1 MITFLRLILRHQL
14 AVIGVLV
21 LGVALSLYAA
31 WRAPLDAI
39 PDIADPQVVVY
50 AKWPRSPQLLE
61 SEVTGPL
68 VESLRGVPGVQAVR
82 GTSHMGYSFVYL
94 ILRKARDRPDVA
106 RVAAERIAALRG
118 RLPGDA
124 VVTVSP
130 NASGVGWIYQYA
142 LVDDSGARDLR
153 ELRLLNE
160 SSVRPALQAVEGVAE
175 VAPLG
180 GLESQVQIRLYPP
193 LLADRGLTLRDVMG
207 AISQSLDE
215 TGGRTI
221 DLTNREYQLRGRL
234 GSGTVDELERLVV
247 GRDRAGRAV
256 AVRDLGYVQ
265 MGYDLR
271 RGIADLDGTGE
282 VVGGIA
288 IMSPGR
294 NVLAVTR
301 QLNATV
307 RQLGP
312 TLPAGLRIVQ
322 TYDRSELIDQ
332 TLKGF
337 SLTLLYEL
345 LVIVAVVL
353 LFLRNLRAAV
363 VPIAVLLLATL
374 FTVLPLAAFGQTIN
388 LLSLAGLAI
397 AMGEMVD
404 ATIVI
409 VENSAAELRARGAV
423 TPAERVETIVRSMA
437 TVVRPLLFSLLIILA
452 SFLPIFFLGEREARL
467 FDPLAFTKTAAMA
480 FSTLLTVVLLPIL
493 IVRMF
498 GKAPPPGGLAQRE
511 NRGAALY
518 RVALRH
524 VIRHRYLVVGVGV
537 MAMIP
542 ALVMMRGFRTDYMPE
557 LEEGSVLYMPTTLP
571 GVPVREGA
579 WVLQQMDQRLKA
591 IPEVA
596 RVFGKMGRADTGTD
610 PAPVTMIETTV
621 LLHPQAQWRPGL
633 TKAELVGQMDAA
645 VQITGFAN
653 SWSQP
658 ISTRVVMQDT
668 GIQTPV
674 GLKVKGPDIAVVE
687 QLARQAETLLRGLPA
702 TASVVAERIAEGYF
716 VDMQVDPERQAAQGL
731 TTDEVMTTWR
741 QGVGGESFAELRHA
755 GQRTPVTVQYPGE
768 YIDTLEKVRSVPVVT
783 ADDRV
788 VPLGAAASVEVRK
801 LPEMIRNDNG
811 RLAAHVYIYLRK
823 ATPADYLAQARPL
836 LARELQLPV
845 GYELEWTGTGRYAE
859 QARARLDVVVP
870 LTLLIICALLWLAF
884 RSLADTALVMMS
896 IPVALV
902 GGIYLQGWLG
912 LPLTTAVIIGYVAL
926 FAVAIQ
932 TGIVMVVF
940 IRQALATRDPSREFA
955 EGVID
960 GSVLRLRPKLMTVAA
975 TFLSLLPVMVSREQ
989 GMELMKPIA
998 TPTFGGMVTS
1008 LYFVLLMIPCLFVI
1022 GDDLRRW
1029 RQRRARV

>member
-1 MITFLRLILRHQL
+1 MIAFLRFLIRHQAAVLVAL
-14 AVIGVLV
+14 AVGVL
-21 LGVALSLYAA
+21 LSLYAA

-50 AKWPRSPQLLE
+50 AKWPRSPQLLD

-68 VESLRGVPGVQAVR
+68 VETLRGVRGVEAVR

-94 ILRKARDRPDVA
+94 MLARSADRPAVA
-106 RVAAERIAALRG
+106 RAAAERIATLRG
-118 RLPGDA
+118 RLPEDA
-124 VVTVSP
+124 LVTVSP

-142 LVDDSGARDLR
+142 LVDESGARDLR

-160 SSVRPALQAVEGVAE
+160 STVRPALQAVDGVAE
-175 VAPLG
+175 VATVG
-180 GLESQVQIRLYPP
+180 GLESQVQIRLYPA
-193 LLADRGLTLRDVMG
+193 LLAARGLTLREVMS

-221 DLTNREYQLRGRL
+221 DLSSREYQLRGRL
-234 GSGTVDELERLVV
+234 GNSTVDELERLVL
-247 GRDRAGRAV
+247 GRDRGGRAV
-256 AVRDLGYVQ
+256 TVHDLGYVQ
-265 MGYDLR
+265 QGYDLR
-271 RGIADLDGTGE
+271 RGIVDLDGAGE

-301 QLNATV
+301 DLNASV
-307 RQLGP
+307 RLVGGA
-312 TLPAGLRIVQ
+312 LPDGLKIVPA
-322 TYDRSELIDQ
+322 YDRSDLILQ

-337 SLTLLYEL
+337 SVTLAYEL

-353 LFLRNLRAAV
+353 LFLRNLRASVA
-363 VPIAVLLLATL
+363 PIVILVLATL

-409 VENSAAELRARGAV
+409 VENSSAELRARGV
-423 TPAERVETIVRSMA
+423 TTPAERIEVIIRSIA

-452 SFLPIFFLGEREARL
+452 SFVPIFFLGEREARL

-498 GKAPPPGGLAQRE
+498 RSASQRTAPYRE
-511 NRGAALY
+511 NLGTALY
-518 RVALRH
+518 RKVLHR
-524 VIRHRYLVVGVGV
+524 VIRLRYLVVAVGV
-537 MAMIP
+537 LAMIP
-542 ALVMMRGFRTDYMPE
+542 AVLLVQGFRSDYMPE

-610 PAPVTMIETTV
+610 PAPMTMIETTV
-621 LLHPQAQWRPGL
+621 LLQPQSQWRAGL
-633 TKAELVGQMDAA
+633 TKSDLVAQMDAA

-658 ISTRVVMQDT
+658 ISTRVVMQGT

-674 GLKVKGPDIAVVE
+674 GLKVKGADLAVVE
-687 QLARQAETLLRGLPA
+687 QLARQAEAALRGLPA
-702 TASVVAERIAEGYF
+702 TASVVAERVSEGYF
-716 VDMQVDPERQAAQGL
+716 VDMQVDPERQAAQSV
-731 TTDEVMTTWR
+731 TIDEVMTTWR
-741 QGVGGESFAELRHA
+741 QGVGGESFAQLRQA
-755 GQRTPVTVQYPGE
+755 GQQIPVTAQYPGD
-768 YIDTLEKVRSVPVVT
+768 YLDTLDKVRNAPIVT

-788 VPLGAAASVEVRK
+788 VPLGAVAQVEVRK

-811 RLAAHVYIYLRK
+811 KLAAYVYIFLRD
-823 ATPADYLAQARPL
+823 ATPSDYIAQARPL
-836 LARELQLPV
+836 LASSLQLPP

-859 QARARLDVVVP
+859 EARARLNIVVP
-870 LTLLIICALLWLAF
+870 LTILIIFALLWLAF
-884 RSLADTALVMMS
+884 RSLADTALVMLS

-902 GGIYLQGWLG
+902 GGVYLQAWLG
-912 LPLTTAVIIGYVAL
+912 LPMTTAVIIGYVAL

-932 TGIVMVVF
+932 TGIIMVVF
-940 IRQALATRDPSREFA
+940 IRQALAARPAQQSYTEA
-955 EGVID
+955 VID

-975 TFLSLLPVMVSREQ
+975 TFLSLLPVMVSKEQ

-1008 LYFVLLMIPCLFVI
+1008 VFFVLLMIPCVFVI
-1022 GDDLRRW
+1022 AEDLRRW
-1029 RQRRARV
+1029 WRGRHAPA